1 MFSMHHTVKAICS
14 GIISLSLLTG
24 CVSHDSII
32 DLSGEWAFSYDGVDR
47 SLTAKLPGSMATNGL
62 GEDIGLNT
70 PWVGGIAD
78 SSFFKDDEY
87 AQFREPGNIHVPF
100 WLQPEKYYRGKAYY
114 SREIDIPE
122 SWRDKQVELVLE
134 RCHWITEITLDNR
147 KAGRRSSLSTPHI
160 YNLSELLTPGR
171 HTLTMMIDN
180 SIDSIDPGE
189 NSHSISD
196 HTQGNWNGVVG
207 RMELRARDCVNIMR
221 TSVFPNVTDRTV
233 SVETYINNATGRTV
247 NATLENRIGKISDR
261 RKLTLSPGENMIA
274 STLSLGNEAKL
285 WDEFSPT
292 LLTLRQ
298 ELKSEDMADH
308 HSLNFGMRS
317 IESRDGKIL
326 VNGRPVFLRGT
337 LDCAAFPLTGYP
349 PTDEAAWDRIFDTLK
364 SHGLNH
370 VRFHSWCPPE
380 AAFASA
386 DRKGLYLQIECGSW
400 ANQSTTIGD
409 GHPIDGFIA
418 DESKAI
424 VDAFGNHP
432 SFVMMTY
439 GNEPA
444 GAGMVKY
451 LTDFVEG
458 WKNRDNR
465 RIYSVASG
473 WPNLPQS
480 QFLVDPAPRIQG
492 WGQGLRS
499 IINARR
505 PSADFT
511 FDDYTSHYSQPI
523 VSHEIGQWCVY
534 PNFREIEKYTGVM
547 KPRNMELFRTT
558 LTEAG
563 MAALA
568 DSFLL
573 ASGRLQTLCYK
584 ADIEA
589 ALRSSEMDGFQLLG
603 LEDFPGQGTAL
614 VGVLDAFYEPKGY
627 VTANE
632 FSSFCSPTVP
642 LAHLP
647 RMIFTTAD
655 TLRTSVSVAHFGA
668 DDIDANVPARW
679 ILAYTGGS
687 TVASG
692 EFCHD
697 ILRAGDRHIL
707 GEIEVDFGN
716 ITAPAALRLTTTV
729 GDNENG
735 WNLWVYPKTPE
746 ISGDASA
753 IMMTDRIDDKVRA
766 ELAEGGKVLLSVRK
780 GELTDSLG
788 GDIANGFSSIFWNT
802 AWTNGQ
808 APHTLGV
815 LVDPAHPALG
825 LFPTDYHS
833 DYQWWD
839 AMTNSSVIKL
849 AKVAP
854 SARPIVRVIDDWF
867 TNRPLGL
874 IFEVETGGGKL
885 LVSGVDFWTDMDNR
899 PEARQLL
906 ASLREYMASPSFA
919 PTSKADIDTIAS
931 IVKR

>member
-1 MFSMHHTVKAICS
+1 MHHTVKSICS
-14 GIISLSLLTG
+14 GIISLAIFTG
-24 CVSHDSII
+24 CVSHESSI
-32 DLSGEWAFSYDGVDR
+32 DLSGEWSFSYDGVDR

-62 GEDIGLNT
+62 GEEIGLNT

-78 SSFFKDDEY
+78 SSFFKNDEY
-87 AQFREPGNIHVPF
+87 ARFREPGNIHVPF

-114 SREIDIPE
+114 SREIEIPE
-122 SWRDKQVELVLE
+122 SWRGKQVELELE
-134 RCHWITEITLDNR
+134 RCHWITEITVDNR

-171 HTLTMMIDN
+171 HTLTMMINN

-189 NSHSISD
+189 NSHSVSD

-207 RMELRARDCVNIMR
+207 RMELRARDCVNITR

-233 SVETYINNATGRTV
+233 SVETYLNNATGRTV
-247 NATLENRIGKISDR
+247 NATLDNRIGKISDR
-261 RKLTLSPGENMIA
+261 KELTLLPGENKIT
-274 STLSLGNEAKL
+274 STLSLGHEAKL
-285 WDEFSPT
+285 WDEFTPA

-298 ELKSEDMADH
+298 EVKSDDMADSR
-308 HSLNFGMRS
+308 SLNFGMRS

-349 PTDEAAWDRIFDTLK
+349 PTDEAAWDKIFDTLK
-364 SHGLNH
+364 AHGLNH

-386 DRKGLYLQIECGSW
+386 DRKGFYLQIECGSW

-409 GHPIDGFIA
+409 GHPVDGFIA

-458 WKNRDNR
+458 WKARDNR

-480 QFLVDPAPRIQG
+480 QFLVDPSPRIQG

-505 PSADFT
+505 PAADFT

-558 LTEAG
+558 LTDAG
-563 MAALA
+563 MSALA

-589 ALRSSEMDGFQLLG
+589 ALRSSDMDGFQLLG

-627 VTANE
+627 VSADE
-632 FSSFCSPTVP
+632 FSSFCNPTVP

-655 TLRTSVSVAHFGA
+655 TLRTAVSVAHFGA
-668 DDIDANVPARW
+668 DDIEATVPARW
-679 ILAYTGGS
+679 TLTDAGGA

-697 ILRAGDRHIL
+697 ILRAGDRHTL
-707 GEIEVDFGN
+707 GNIEVALGDVK
-716 ITAPAALRLTTTV
+716 TPAALRLTTTV

-735 WNLWVYPKTPE
+735 WNIWVYPETPE

-753 IMMTDRIDDKVRA
+753 IMMTDRIDDKARA
-766 ELAEGGKVLLSVRK
+766 ELARGGKVLLSVRK

-825 LFPTDYHS
+825 MFPTDYHS

-874 IFEVETGGGKL
+874 IFEVEAGGGKL
-885 LVSGVDFWTDMDNR
+885 LVSGVDFWTDMENR

-906 ASLREYMASPSFA
+906 ASLRQYMASPAFA
-919 PTSKADIDTIAS
+919 PTTAAGIDTIAS